1 MTKKKLNERQ
11 EALISALVG
20 EANGDLRLAMNI
32 AGYSKNTSIKEAI
45 TPIKE
50 EVIEAAQLMVAMN
63 APRAAAGLTSVI
75 TDPSEL
81 GARNI
86 VSAAREILDR
96 SGVIKSEQIE
106 VKGPENAVFILPPKQ
121 ES

>member
-63 APRAAAGLTSVI
+63 APRAAAGLTGVI
-75 TDPSEL
+75 TDPSAL

>member
-75 TDPSEL
+75 TDPSAL

>member
-75 TDPSEL
+75 TDPSAL

-106 VKGPENAVFILPPKQ
+106 VKGPENAVFILPPQQ

>member
-63 APRAAAGLTSVI
+63 APRAAAGLTNVI
-75 TDPSEL
+75 TDPSAL

>member
-50 EVIEAAQLMVAMN
+50 EVIEAAQLMVAIN
-63 APRAAAGLTSVI
+63 APRAAPGLTGVI
-75 TDPSEL
+75 TDPSAL